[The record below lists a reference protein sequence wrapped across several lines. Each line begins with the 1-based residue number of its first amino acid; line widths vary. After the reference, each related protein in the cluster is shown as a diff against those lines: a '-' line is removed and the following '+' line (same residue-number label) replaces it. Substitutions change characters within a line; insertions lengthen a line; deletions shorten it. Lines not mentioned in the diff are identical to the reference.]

1 MPPRFDIDDN
11 RVELWVP
18 LALDPNDYPG
28 RGSHNY
34 YMVARLAP
42 GVGVDQARAELGSLL
57 TGWRERSGEQHSP
70 NPEGHPMIITA
81 LHDEV
86 VGDVRP
92 RLVMLLAVVG
102 LMLLVACAN
111 VANLLLAKAESRQKE
126 IAVRSAMGAG
136 RLVLLR
142 QFLVESLSLALMGGV
157 LGLLIAHFG
166 IRILFAIS
174 PGSVPRAAE
183 IGIDGSVLLFS
194 VAVSII
200 TGILFGLAP
209 MMHVTSKSLGL
220 SLKDG
225 GRRTTATSGRQLLR
239 RILVVSEI
247 AAAVMAVVVCGLLL
261 RSFWNMQQVEP
272 GFNPWGLSTSSSTC
286 PRRTIPSPLTR

>member
-1 MPPRFDIDDN
+1 
-11 RVELWVP
+11 
-18 LALDPNDYPG
+18 
-28 RGSHNY
+28 
-34 YMVARLAP
+34 
-42 GVGVDQARAELGSLL
+42 
-57 TGWRERSGEQHSP
+57 
-70 NPEGHPMIITA
+70 MIITA